1 MLGALKD
8 SLASRAAKSLLA
20 GRIERYGQLND
31 LRIRSKEKMLLLEV
45 MLTGEADEIT
55 IIVDRYR
62 VVPAEGGKI
71 AIVIEAITAS
81 REWLQLVL
89 EDFIVGQ
96 AIPIPAVAA
105 MALGKPDAPVPATE
119 PASAPVPATVP
130 VSSSTSERP
139 S

>member
-8 SLASRAAKSLLA
+8 SLASRAAKSMLA
-20 GRIERYGQLND
+20 GRIERYGQLTE
-31 LRIRSKEKMLLLEV
+31 LRIRSKEKMLLVQV
-45 MLTGEADEIT
+45 MLSGEPDEI
-55 IIVDRYR
+55 IIVVDRYR

-81 REWLQLVL
+81 REWLQLLL
-89 EDFIVGQ
+89 EDFVLGQ
-96 AIPIPAVAA
+96 SIPIPSVAA
-105 MALGKPDAPVPATE
+105 MALGKPEAPA
-119 PASAPVPATVP
+119 P

>member
-8 SLASRAAKSLLA
+8 SLASRAAKAMLA
-20 GRIERYGQLND
+20 GRIERYGQLTE
-31 LRIRSKEKMLLLEV
+31 LRIRSKEKMLLVQV
-45 MLTGEADEIT
+45 MLAGEAEEI
-55 IIVDRYR
+55 IIVVDRYR

-81 REWLQLVL
+81 REWLQLLL
-89 EDFIVGQ
+89 EDFAVGQ

-105 MALGKPDAPVPATE
+105 MALGKPETT
-119 PASAPVPATVP
+119 SAP

>member
-8 SLASRAAKSLLA
+8 NLASRAAKSMLA
-20 GRIERYGQLND
+20 GRIERYGQLTE
-31 LRIRSKEKMLLLEV
+31 LRIRSKEKMLLVQV
-45 MLTGEADEIT
+45 MLTGEADEI
-55 IIVDRYR
+55 IIVVDRYR
-62 VVPAEGGKI
+62 IMPAEGGKI

-89 EDFIVGQ
+89 EDFVVGQ

-105 MALGKPDAPVPATE
+105 MALGKPDAA
-119 PASAPVPATVP
+119 API
-130 VSSSTSERP
+130 SSSTSERP

>member
-31 LRIRSKEKMLLLEV
+31 LRIRSKEKMLLVEV
-45 MLTGEADEIT
+45 MLTGETEEIL
-55 IIVDRYR
+55 IVVDRYR
-62 VVPAEGGKI
+62 ILPAEGGKI

-89 EDFIVGQ
+89 EDFVVGQ

-105 MALGKPDAPVPATE
+105 MALGKPD
-119 PASAPVPATVP
+119 SSVP

>member
-8 SLASRAAKSLLA
+8 SLASRAAKSMLA
-20 GRIERYGQLND
+20 GRIERYGQLTE
-31 LRIRSKEKMLLLEV
+31 LRIRSKEKMLLVQV
-45 MLTGEADEIT
+45 MLSGEPDEI
-55 IIVDRYR
+55 IIVVDRYR

-81 REWLQLVL
+81 REWLQLLL
-89 EDFIVGQ
+89 EDFVVGQ
-96 AIPIPAVAA
+96 TIPIPSVAA
-105 MALGKPDAPVPATE
+105 MALGKPEATPAPG
-119 PASAPVPATVP
+119 P